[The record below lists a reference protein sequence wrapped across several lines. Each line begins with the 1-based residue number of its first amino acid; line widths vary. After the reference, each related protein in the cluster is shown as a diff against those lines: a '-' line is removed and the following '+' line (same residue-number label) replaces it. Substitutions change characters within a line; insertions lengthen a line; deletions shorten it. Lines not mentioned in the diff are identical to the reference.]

1 MKTNQTETLRKANEL
16 TLCAEPHSV
25 EAARCE
31 EQNILFPWHPGT
43 LPPHPPAALP
53 CFDGPQSKFAV
64 NPELPCSAQVLRR
77 RLCAQ
82 RMPKCSS
89 PQEAWQNKFVLFL
102 FMCVWLW
109 VCVRGCVCRFVVLA
123 RQRANTVSAK
133 TAATKCIKSQLRLQ
147 LQLSRRWKLWPCEG
161 AEGREEGVPSCVWLR
176 LYCNG
181 FCAAPAKLPKFGIV
195 FLHGYP

>member
-1 MKTNQTETLRKANEL
+1 MNKAKEDRKNGKERREMKTNQTETLRKANEL

-31 EQNILFPWHPGT
+31 EQNLLSPCT
-43 LPPHPPAALP
+43 LAPYPPSCALP
-53 CFDGPQSKFAV
+53 CFDGPQSKFAA

-102 FMCVWLW
+102 FMCVG
-109 VCVRGCVCRFVVLA
+109 VCVCGVGVCVCRFVVLA

-161 AEGREEGVPSCVWLR
+161 AEGRGERGGGALLCL
-176 LYCNG
+176 
-181 FCAAPAKLPKFGIV
+181 AAVIL
-195 FLHGYP
+195 

>member
-1 MKTNQTETLRKANEL
+1 MKTNQSEMLRKANEL

-31 EQNILFPWHPGT
+31 EQNILFPWHPT
-43 LPPHPPAALP
+43 PPWALP
-53 CFDGPQSKFAV
+53 CFDGPQSKFAA

-102 FMCVWLW
+102 FMCVCG
-109 VCVRGCVCRFVVLA
+109 VGVCVCRFVVLA

-161 AEGREEGVPSCVWLR
+161 GEGRGERGGGALLCL
-176 LYCNG
+176 
-181 FCAAPAKLPKFGIV
+181 AAVIL
-195 FLHGYP
+195 